1 MSAEEVVKAIGDLA
15 NPDDFVK
22 LEAENTI
29 AMSIPEQLDTIHEE
43 IVKKEYPKQIKT
55 SLIEILQSVKDES
68 SIEVFAQLLHDQNKW
83 VRRAS
88 SSALA
93 DYGDVAIPTL
103 LELAEDKSWRARG
116 GAVWALAKIGNPD
129 TVDVFIK
136 AAKDEKS
143 FVRSGSVFGLGSIG
157 TPDAKAALEELVEND
172 KSGYVKYNAKEFLAK
187 FEEEDDEQ

>member
-103 LELAEDKSWRARG
+103 LELAED
-116 GAVWALAKIGNPD
+116 
-129 TVDVFIK
+129 
-136 AAKDEKS
+136 
-143 FVRSGSVFGLGSIG
+143 
-157 TPDAKAALEELVEND
+157 
-172 KSGYVKYNAKEFLAK
+172 
-187 FEEEDDEQ
+187 